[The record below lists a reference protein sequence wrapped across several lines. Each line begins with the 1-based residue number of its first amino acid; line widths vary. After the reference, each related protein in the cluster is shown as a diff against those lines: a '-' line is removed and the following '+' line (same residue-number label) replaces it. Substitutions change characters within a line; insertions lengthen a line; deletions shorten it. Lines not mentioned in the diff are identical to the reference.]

1 MNKFLTLPLV
11 AALLVVNTACAKE
24 EPKKPVAAAPVAAA
38 PVAAASKK
46 AEAVPAKNAAAAKEE
61 KSDAPETKRVCI
73 TVTDSKTGKPVEKC
87 RKMKIHKKYEGTK
100 VPTK

>member
-11 AALLVVNTACAKE
+11 AALLVINTACAKE
-24 EPKKPVAAAPVAAA
+24 EPKKPVAAAP
-38 PVAAASKK
+38 AAASKK
-46 AEAVPAKNAAAAKEE
+46 AEAAPAKDAAAAKEE

-87 RKMKIHKKYEGTK
+87 REMKIHKKYEGTK

>member
-11 AALLVVNTACAKE
+11 AALLVINTACAKE
-24 EPKKPVAAAPVAAA
+24 EPKKPVAAAPSAAA
-38 PVAAASKK
+38 PAAAANKK

-87 RKMKIHKKYEGTK
+87 REMKIHKKYEGTA

>member
-11 AALLVVNTACAKE
+11 AALLVINTACAKE

-38 PVAAASKK
+38 ASKK
-46 AEAVPAKNAAAAKEE
+46 AEAAPAKGAAAAKEE

-87 RKMKIHKKYEGTK
+87 REMKIHKKYEGTK